1 MAGFLDEYE
10 DVIMDRGR
18 VRRHY
23 IGSWFMLDLP
33 ASLPYIF
40 VNRYMPEKTPLGVFI
55 MCGPTIRR
63 TLMPRPPFAPVF
75 SAARMRRRAPTVC
88 GACGG
93 GVPSFRGP
101 HNHANLQVLQSEA
114 AELPSIGILR
124 SRTQHVPQ
132 TAASPPVLT
141 STAMSFFRSSPHVFS
156 AYSLLQVRHA
166 EVAAAASRLPLHG
179 KVP

>member
-63 TLMPRPPFAPVF
+63 TLLPRSQS
-75 SAARMRRRAPTVC
+75 SAARPRRRAPTVS
-88 GACGG
+88 GACGSV
-93 GVPSFRGP
+93 VPSTI
-101 HNHANLQVLQSEA
+101 S
-114 AELPSIGILR
+114 
-124 SRTQHVPQ
+124 
-132 TAASPPVLT
+132 
-141 STAMSFFRSSPHVFS
+141 
-156 AYSLLQVRHA
+156 
-166 EVAAAASRLPLHG
+166 
-179 KVP
+179 